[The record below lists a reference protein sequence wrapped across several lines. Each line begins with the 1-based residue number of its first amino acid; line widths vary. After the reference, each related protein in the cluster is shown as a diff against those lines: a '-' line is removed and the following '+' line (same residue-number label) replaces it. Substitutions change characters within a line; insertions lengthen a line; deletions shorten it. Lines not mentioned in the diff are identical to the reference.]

1 MTLVSCA
8 SRMHN
13 EHTPLS
19 PNLHGAEWTGHANV
33 DVESVESVE
42 TVAAVSSADR
52 ANDNVF
58 RVLAAQARARPAAQ
72 LWVAALGGLV
82 DAGLLWWRHPMLT
95 WLGGGCAAVAAYGVW
110 GLLDRAVQRRA
121 SVSASAGKTL
131 AQVRGLRDL
140 TAIAGTV
147 LAVWAVLSFMAVA
160 LSNWNH

>member
-1 MTLVSCA
+1 
-8 SRMHN
+8 MHN
-13 EHTPLS
+13 EHTPLP
-19 PNLHGAEWTGHANV
+19 PNLHGGEPTAHGNR
-33 DVESVESVE
+33 DVEGVEPVE
-42 TVAAVSSADR
+42 AVVAVSSTDG

-95 WLGGGCAAVAAYGVW
+95 WLGAGCAAVAAYGVW
-110 GLLDRAVQRRA
+110 GLLDRVVQRRT
-121 SVSASAGKTL
+121 SESASAAGTL
-131 AQVRGLRDL
+131 EQVRGLRDL

-160 LSNWNH
+160 LGNWNH